1 MCFTCN
7 GDGIGWGNWVLRMG
21 LVEWGWDW
29 LRELSRCLLPLLG
42 GKDEP
47 LISLFGI
54 IFCIPLLS
62 PLWLLMLLTFL
73 NDLLINLFLFITKP
87 IHNDKLQSLVF
98 FKEYN
103 LFISSS
109 NESFKKNT
117 NSPVSAP
124 HSIRGIFT
132 PL

>member
-1 MCFTCN
+1 MN
-7 GDGIGWGNWVLRMG
+7 
-21 LVEWGWDW
+21 
-29 LRELSRCLLPLLG
+29 LS
-42 GKDEP
+42 
-47 LISLFGI
+47 SLY
-54 IFCIPLLS
+54 LALS
-62 PLWLLMLLTFL
+62 FAFLSFPPFLTFV
-73 NDLLINLFLFITKP
+73 NYLLINLFLFITKA

-103 LFISSS
+103 LLISSS